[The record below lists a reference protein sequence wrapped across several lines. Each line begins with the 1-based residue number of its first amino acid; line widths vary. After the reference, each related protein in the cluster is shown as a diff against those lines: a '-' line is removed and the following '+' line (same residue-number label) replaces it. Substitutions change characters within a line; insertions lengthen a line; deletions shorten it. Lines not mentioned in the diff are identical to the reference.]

1 MKDTQSEATSTESH
15 RIEHLERE
23 LKEKDVLIEQLLEQ
37 INQMKSG
44 FHAWV
49 ERTDANAKPSDT
61 DGLLPPPQVNG
72 EDADGEHYEDP
83 THVAKIPIK
92 DDESY
97 FMSYAHFNIHYDM
110 LSVSDQ
116 AMKSPIFVVGIV
128 SKNSN
133 LFPGFRSYKQLP

>member
-1 MKDTQSEATSTESH
+1 MERIPNFHRFPNKIDIEELKDTQSEATSSESH
-15 RIEHLERE
+15 RIEHFERE

-110 LSVSDQ
+110 LSVSI
-116 AMKSPIFVVGIV
+116 PTNEI
-128 SKNSN
+128 SK
-133 LFPGFRSYKQLP
+133 FCD